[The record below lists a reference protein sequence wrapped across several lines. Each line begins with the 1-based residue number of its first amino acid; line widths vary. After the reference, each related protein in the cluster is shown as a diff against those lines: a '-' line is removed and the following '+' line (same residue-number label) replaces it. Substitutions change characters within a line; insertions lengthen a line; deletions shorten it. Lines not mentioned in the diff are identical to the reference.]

1 LENDNEYN
9 PNIQAISTGNDCLN
23 LWSVEDV
30 MSGFVSKSR
39 SMEVKVKENVGLI
52 GNPEEKLVDR
62 QE

>member
-1 LENDNEYN
+1 
-9 PNIQAISTGNDCLN
+9 
-23 LWSVEDV
+23 